1 MNFPS
6 FCLRACGRTAA
17 GPASALHPIVQTV
30 RRQRAAG
37 AAPLLPH
44 GQHCALGARL
54 AVGRS
59 RERRR
64 EAETEGKIKGAARLR
79 LPIQSARGVGA
90 ARRLAVPV
98 PRRHATRFAAKRVCV
113 PSALPCVVLRWS
125 LRHGLA

>member
-1 MNFPS
+1 M
-6 FCLRACGRTAA
+6 
-17 GPASALHPIVQTV
+17 
-30 RRQRAAG
+30 
-37 AAPLLPH
+37 
-44 GQHCALGARL
+44 
-54 AVGRS
+54 
-59 RERRR
+59 R